1 MKNRLIASALLLFTA
16 LCVQAQTVTW
26 YGQGET
32 GRQQPQE
39 VAYTGP
45 QTGFAT
51 FYAAYL
57 AGQPTAYGETYQPTE
72 MTASHANLPMGTL
85 LKVTRLDNG
94 AQVTVRVN
102 DRGGLCNGC
111 VIVLSNRAAQAINL
125 IQTGRSRVRIE
136 KVGFS
141 NWNPQPPAGAVNNNP
156 QLASRSVEDRRM
168 SWEQELRTQSAPNPA
183 DDPTAYQPATYESS
197 NTVRPQTSNTVYPQP
212 ATYNYSAPTAPSTAT
227 VRPSTQAR
235 TTPPPNTANSNP
247 SEMAVLTPNAQARN
261 PLADREIQP
270 GSLQRQQQPTNYG
283 GTPTNNRGYVNREPQ
298 DLTTP
303 RGGNEANISTPP
315 RTREEVVF
323 YTIEPTTTGE
333 LTNRRIISPPNSS
346 ANTSNAELPYTIQ
359 VGAYG
364 NRANADRMAGNLR
377 RLGLADVQVK
387 PVSRADGT
395 VINRVLVGRY
405 ADAVS
410 ARASADDMQSRYS
423 ISAVPTLL

>member
-1 MKNRLIASALLLFTA
+1 MKNHLIACTLLLASLT
-16 LCVQAQTVTW
+16 LPAQTVTW

-32 GRQQPQE
+32 GRQKSEE

-94 AQVTVRVN
+94 AQITVRVN

-125 IQTGRSRVRIE
+125 IQTGRSQVRIE

-141 NWNPQPPAGAVNNNP
+141 NWNPQPPAMQTNNP
-156 QLASRSVEDRRM
+156 QMVTRSVEDRRM
-168 SWEQELRTQSAPNPA
+168 SWENELRNQPTPS
-183 DDPTAYQPATYESS
+183 DDPTAYQPATYGG
-197 NTVRPQTSNTVYPQP
+197 
-212 ATYNYSAPTAPSTAT
+212 TAT
-227 VRPSTQAR
+227 VRPTSTTSYPQQPTMQTYPAPAAPSSATVRPVRQA
-235 TTPPPNTANSNP
+235 TTVNRPIPTTNQQ
-247 SEMAVLTPNAQARN
+247 EVAVMSPTAQARN

-270 GSLQRQQQPTNYG
+270 GSLNNASYS
-283 GTPTNNRGYVNREPQ
+283 GTPTNNRAYVNRQQQQ
-298 DLTTP
+298 DPVAPTTYYP
-303 RGGNEANISTPP
+303 ATSTPP
-315 RTREEVVF
+315 AASPERVN
-323 YTIEPTTTGE
+323 YTLEPTTTGE
-333 LTNRRIISPPNSS
+333 LTNRVIVAPQE
-346 ANTSNAELPYTIQ
+346 ELPYTIQ

-364 NRANADRMAGNLR
+364 NRTNADRMAGNLR
-377 RLGLADVQVK
+377 RLGLSNVEVK

-405 ADAVS
+405 ADSVS
-410 ARASADDMQSRYS
+410 ARVFAQELQSTYS

>member
-1 MKNRLIASALLLFTA
+1 MRTMKNRLIACTLLLASLT
-16 LCVQAQTVTW
+16 LQAQTITW

-32 GRQQPQE
+32 GRQQSQE

-72 MTASHANLPMGTL
+72 MTASHASLPMGTL

-94 AQVTVRVN
+94 AQITVRVN

-125 IQTGRSRVRIE
+125 IQTGRSQVRIE

-141 NWNPQPPAGAVNNNP
+141 NWNPQPPALQTNNP
-156 QLASRSVEDRRM
+156 QMVTRAVEDRRM
-168 SWEQELRTQSAPNPA
+168 SWEDELRNQPTPS
-183 DDPTAYQPATYESS
+183 DDPTAFQPATYGG
-197 NTVRPQTSNTVYPQP
+197 TT
-212 ATYNYSAPTAPSTAT
+212 T
-227 VRPSTQAR
+227 VRPSSTPTYPQQAAMQTYPAPAAPSGASVR
-235 TTPPPNTANSNP
+235 PARQATSFSPPPAPTTANQ
-247 SEMAVLTPNAQARN
+247 EFAVLSPNAQARN

-270 GSLQRQQQPTNYG
+270 GSLNTGSYG
-283 GTPTNNRGYVNREPQ
+283 GTPTNNRAYVNRQQQQ
-298 DLTTP
+298 DPVAPTTYYP
-303 RGGNEANISTPP
+303 ATSTPP
-315 RTREEVVF
+315 VSSPGRVN
-323 YTIEPTTTGE
+323 YTLEPTTTGE
-333 LTNRRIISPPNSS
+333 LTNRVVVAPQE
-346 ANTSNAELPYTIQ
+346 ELPYTIQ

-377 RLGLADVQVK
+377 RLGLSDVEVK

-405 ADAVS
+405 ADSVS
-410 ARASADDMQSRYS
+410 ARVSARELQSTYS